1 MAPLHLTDPSF
12 TPRPPRLGSFE
23 PALFFPAAS
32 LLTAGVPIGNRKHIS
47 LPMLL
52 PFLHSPVSKIQHQ
65 LPPTRTQFAL
75 VSFDR
80 WQQQVLMHR
89 F

>member
-1 MAPLHLTDPSF
+1 
-12 TPRPPRLGSFE
+12 
-23 PALFFPAAS
+23 
-32 LLTAGVPIGNRKHIS
+32 
-47 LPMLL
+47 MLL

-89 F
+89 FLKRILAWPRLVTKTLAGLMSRWMMPSE